1 MNQPFKPPSPPKGKP
16 LRGPDAPDD
25 LSIPVL
31 TERVNVPPRATK
43 AVPPL
48 DFDIEL
54 PPIAAATPATAA
66 TDVAGAVPVAAA
78 SAPAP
83 EPASAPAPEP
93 TTVPAPG
100 GGSTGAPTVGQ
111 SGGSAGGSGGGFAA
125 GSARGSVGGFAGGS
139 AGRSSGGAT
148 TSAST
153 GATRPR
159 YGSST
164 AGSGADRIDP
174 PAPGAPWGRI
184 EIELREA
191 ILNDLAQRLPQEVE
205 AIVRRHMT
213 NAIDTLVERLAGDTR
228 IAVAASLREIVG
240 HAVRAELE
248 RLRLEKRQS

>member
-1 MNQPFKPPSPPKGKP
+1 MSQPFKPPSPPKGKP

-31 TERVNVPPRATK
+31 TERVNVPPRASK

-54 PPIAAATPATAA
+54 PPIAAATPAAPA
-66 TDVAGAVPVAAA
+66 TDVAGTVPVAAA

-83 EPASAPAPEP
+83 EPTA
-93 TTVPAPG
+93 VPAPA
-100 GGSTGAPTVGQ
+100 GGSTAAPTVGQ
-111 SGGSAGGSGGGFAA
+111 RGGSGGGFAA
-125 GSARGSVGGFAGGS
+125 GSAGGS
-139 AGRSSGGAT
+139 AGGSSGAT

-159 YGSST
+159 FGSST
-164 AGSGADRIDP
+164 AGPGTDRIDP

-248 RLRLEKRQS
+248 RLRLEKR

>member
-1 MNQPFKPPSPPKGKP
+1 MSQPFKPPSPPKGKP

-31 TERVNVPPRATK
+31 TERVNVPPRTTK

-54 PPIAAATPATAA
+54 PPIATATPVVPA

-83 EPASAPAPEP
+83 EPTA
-93 TTVPAPG
+93 VPAPA

-111 SGGSAGGSGGGFAA
+111 SGGSAGGSEG
-125 GSARGSVGGFAGGS
+125 GSVGGFAGGS
-139 AGRSSGGAT
+139 VGGSSGGAT

-153 GATRPR
+153 GAMRPR
-159 YGSST
+159 FGTST
-164 AGSGADRIDP
+164 AGPGTARIDP

-248 RLRLEKRQS
+248 RLRLEKR